1 MAVSFNGF
9 NEKVITMNSAQCK
22 AGYPAFID
30 KDGSAVCAAAD
41 SEIIGICVNANE
53 KLAGIQISG
62 YAESIFSAGTAK
74 YGEVHLLADGNG
86 GVKIADDGGCAVKVI
101 KIDNDNKTI
110 GFIL

>member
-9 NEKVITMNSAQCK
+9 NENVITMNSAQCK

-53 KLAGIQISG
+53 K
-62 YAESIFSAGTAK
+62 
-74 YGEVHLLADGNG
+74 
-86 GVKIADDGGCAVKVI
+86 
-101 KIDNDNKTI
+101 
-110 GFIL
+110 